1 MPGQSLPPAVLATK
15 PLLPGF
21 AAVSPVGWWVS
32 LLLAAVVVSAA
43 VGIGAWWWRRRSRER
58 AVAAAPSVAG
68 ERLRSDVA
76 RMADELLAADRRMPL
91 QDDSA
96 LTADFNQ
103 IAVEYRELTQAVE
116 RDPVRRRDADALSAR
131 VRAARERL
139 ERITQDLDRR
149 AQS

>member
-1 MPGQSLPPAVLATK
+1 MPGQSLPPAVLAAEP
-15 PLLPGF
+15 PLTGL
-21 AAVSPVGWWVS
+21 AVASPVAWWVW
-32 LLLAAVVVSAA
+32 LLLAGVVVLAA
-43 VGIGAWWWRRRSRER
+43 VGAGAWWWRRRNRER
-58 AVAAAPSVAG
+58 AAALAPSVAG
-68 ERLRSDVA
+68 ERLRREVA

-103 IAVEYRELTQAVE
+103 VAVEYRELTQAVE
-116 RDPVRRRDADALSAR
+116 RDPVRRRDADALCAR

-139 ERITQDLDRR
+139 ERITRALDRR